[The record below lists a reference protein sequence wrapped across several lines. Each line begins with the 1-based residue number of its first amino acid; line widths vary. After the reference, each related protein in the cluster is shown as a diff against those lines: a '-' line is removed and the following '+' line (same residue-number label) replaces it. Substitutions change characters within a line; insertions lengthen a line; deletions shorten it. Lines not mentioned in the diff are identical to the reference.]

1 MEIHQLKAERR
12 TATGT
17 RAAWRLRQEGRLPA
31 VIYGEGGE
39 SLPITVDLREMMGL
53 LRHHE
58 RVVELQLDGGR
69 KEKALLHQ
77 VQWDAMGDHLVH
89 ADFLRISRH
98 AEVEVEVPIEYVGHA
113 KGIAHGGDLRKVVND
128 LPVTC
133 TPERIPESIPVVV
146 NDLDVG
152 DAIHVRDLE
161 LPEGVRPRLE
171 PDAIICSVGAAEEAV
186 EEEEETEAG
195 AGATAAEPE
204 VIGRGKAASGESGDE
219 G

>member
-1 MEIHQLKAERR
+1 MEIHLLKAERR

-17 RAAWRLRQEGRLPA
+17 SAAWRLRREGRLPA

-39 SLPITVDLREMMGL
+39 SLPITVDLHEMEGL

-58 RVVELQLDGGR
+58 RVVELQVKGGH
-69 KEKALLHQ
+69 KEKALLHE

-89 ADFLRISRH
+89 ADFLRISHH
-98 AEVEVEVPIEYVGHA
+98 AQVEVDVPIEFVGHA

-133 TPERIPESIPVVV
+133 APETIPEAIPVVV
-146 NDLDVG
+146 NELDVG
-152 DAIHVRDLE
+152 DAIYVRDLE
-161 LPEGVRPRLE
+161 LPAGVVCRLE
-171 PDAIICSVGAAEEAV
+171 PDAVICSVGAAEEEA
-186 EEEEETEAG
+186 EEEAEAG
-195 AGATAAEPE
+195 TEEGAAAEPE
-204 VIGRGKAASGESGDE
+204 VIGRGRSSEEDGDQ